1 MTKRF
6 RTLMLAGLAGVA
18 LIAVAAPSRHANIT
32 ILTHQ
37 ENDRTPQRVRAAVDL
52 GLVGFSFLLTWSKQL
67 AH

>member
-1 MTKRF
+1 MTKRT

-18 LIAVAAPSRHANIT
+18 LIAITAPPHHADIS

-52 GLVGFSFLLTWSKQL
+52 GVVGFSFLLTWSKQL
-67 AH
+67 GH

>member
-1 MTKRF
+1 MTKRV

-18 LIAVAAPSRHANIT
+18 LLAFAAPPHRANIA

-52 GLVGFSFLLTWSKQL
+52 GVVGFSFLLTWSKQL
-67 AH
+67 GH